1 MGVAVKTM
9 VTVCGVLLSVS
20 LILMAFLCDALG
32 DARNER
38 DALSEKLSAQQV
50 INATTL
56 TAVTTF
62 HRISGET
69 IDAKRKNTLDA
80 QATKKDVKIILVGND
95 CASAAA
101 PGDLINRMRQYKD

>member
-1 MGVAVKTM
+1 MDTLTKLLLAFVIALVAAIAWI
-9 VTVCGVLLSVS
+9 GDS
-20 LILMAFLCDALG
+20 LG
-32 DARNER
+32 DTRKER
-38 DALSEKLSAQQV
+38 DSLSEKLSAQQV

-69 IDAKRKNTLDA
+69 IDAKRKNTLDTQTA
-80 QATKKDVKIILVGND
+80 KKDVKVILVGND

-101 PGDLINRMRQYKD
+101 PGALIDRMRQYKN

>member
-1 MGVAVKTM
+1 MDTKTKIIVVILFAL
-9 VTVCGVLLSVS
+9 VTVIACLG
-20 LILMAFLCDALG
+20 DALG
-32 DARNER
+32 DARKER
-38 DALSEKLSAQQV
+38 DSLSEKLSAQQV

-80 QATKKDVKIILVGND
+80 QTAKKDVKVILVGND

-101 PGDLINRMRQYKD
+101 PGGLIDRMRQYKD

>member
-1 MGVAVKTM
+1 MKLGEWVVVAAIVMMM
-9 VTVCGVLLSVS
+9 VATVSWQATRIDKLKADNAGLN
-20 LILMAFLCDALG
+20 G
-32 DARNER
+32 Q
-38 DALSEKLSAQQV
+38 LSAQQV

-80 QATKKDVKIILVGND
+80 QTAKKDVKVILVGND

-101 PGDLINRMRQYKD
+101 PGGLIDRMRQYKD

>member
-1 MGVAVKTM
+1 MKIGEWLVAAVIVMMIVAGVSWQATRIDRLKK
-9 VTVCGVLLSVS
+9 
-20 LILMAFLCDALG
+20 
-32 DARNER
+32 ER

-56 TAVTTF
+56 NAVTTF

-80 QATKKDVKIILVGND
+80 QTAKKDVKVILVGNN

-101 PGDLINRMRQYKD
+101 PGGLIDRMRQYKD

>member
-1 MGVAVKTM
+1 MKLGEWAVTAAIVMMMAVGVGWQATRIDKLK
-9 VTVCGVLLSVS
+9 G
-20 LILMAFLCDALG
+20 
-32 DARNER
+32 ER
-38 DALSEKLSAQQV
+38 DSLSEKLSAQQV

-56 TAVTTF
+56 TAVTTY

-80 QATKKDVKIILVGND
+80 QATKKDIKVILVGND

-101 PGDLINRMRQYKD
+101 PADLINRMRQYKD

>member
-1 MGVAVKTM
+1 MDTLIKLLLAFVVALVAVITWIS
-9 VTVCGVLLSVS
+9 GS
-20 LILMAFLCDALG
+20 LG
-32 DARNER
+32 DTRKER
-38 DALSEKLSAQQV
+38 DSLSEKLSAQQV

-80 QATKKDVKIILVGND
+80 QTAKKDVKVILVGND
-95 CASAAA
+95 CASDDA
-101 PGDLINRMRQYKD
+101 PGALIDRMRQYKN

>member
-1 MGVAVKTM
+1 MDTKTKIIVVIFFAM
-9 VTVCGVLLSVS
+9 VTVIVCLGNSLS
-20 LILMAFLCDALG
+20 DAIK
-32 DARNER
+32 ER
-38 DALSEKLSAQQV
+38 DSLSEKLSAQQV

-56 TAVTTF
+56 TAVTTY

-80 QATKKDVKIILVGND
+80 QTAKKDVKVILVDND

-101 PGDLINRMRQYKD
+101 PGGLIDRMRQYKD

>member
-1 MGVAVKTM
+1 MKTM
-9 VTVCGVLLSVS
+9 VTVCGVLLAVS
-20 LILMAFLCDALG
+20 LIVMAFLCDALG
-32 DARNER
+32 DARKER
-38 DALSEKLSAQQV
+38 DELSEKLSAQQV

-80 QATKKDVKIILVGND
+80 QTAKKDVKVILVGND

-101 PGDLINRMRQYKD
+101 PGGLIDRMRQYKD